1 MNSLYII
8 SLSPFPITILYI
20 HAITIFRERVLTPR
34 RSSQDTSSLSLSHHA
49 TVHTRLYMHTRA
61 QCQTSSRSAP
71 LRFSS
76 HSRDIPTPHVCV
88 CVYVDPQSAHAAEL
102 RRHHRRSLVCC
113 YACARHF
120 SRGRTHTRGAPVTHL
135 HDDYRE
141 SEETREPI
149 KVIEFSICHNSG

>member
-1 MNSLYII
+1 MNLLYII

-88 CVYVDPQSAHAAEL
+88 CVCVCTLTHNLPMQLNYDATTVAAWCAAMHALGIFREDEHTRAALRLHICMTTIERV
-102 RRHHRRSLVCC
+102 RRH
-113 YACARHF
+113 A
-120 SRGRTHTRGAPVTHL
+120 SR
-135 HDDYRE
+135 
-141 SEETREPI
+141 
-149 KVIEFSICHNSG
+149 